1 MTEGVFLL
9 PGRNDLMDRVRKEAE
24 RVQMSE

>member
-9 PGRNDLMDRVRKEAE
+9 PRRNDLVDRVRKEAE
-24 RVQMSE
+24 CVQMSE